1 MRLVNRAISSLAYIA
16 ALSCLLINWPGFPA
30 NAQETGLPQPYQL
43 GLQDP
48 VSPVGVR
55 IGAFHDFLLWVIFAI
70 SIFVFLLLVYVCI
83 RYRASANP
91 NPSRASHNTIIEIL
105 WTSVPVIILVVIAV
119 PSFKHLYYLDR
130 AVDPDM
136 TITVTGNQWYWN
148 YQYPDE
154 EIAFDSYL
162 LEGEDLAKVN
172 GVRLLDVDNP
182 LVVPTG
188 KKIQVLVTS
197 NDVFHSFFVPSAVV
211 QIYAIAGRTNE
222 TWMQFDKEGT
232 FYGQCNQ
239 ICGVRHAYMPIVVKA
254 VPEEAYKEW
263 LEEAKERFAMNDDA
277 LVRVASSSN

>member
-1 MRLVNRAISSLAYIA
+1 MRLFNRAISSLAHLAALPLLLIA
-16 ALSCLLINWPGFPA
+16 ALSVPA
-30 NAQETGLPQPYQL
+30 GAEEVRMPMPYQL

-55 IGAFHDFLLWVIFAI
+55 IGEFHDFLLWLIFAI
-70 SIFVFLLLVYVCI
+70 SVFVLALLVYVCF

-91 NPSRASHNTIIEIL
+91 NPSRTSHNTMIEIL
-105 WTSVPVIILVVIAV
+105 WTAVPVIILVVVAI
-119 PSFKHLYYLDR
+119 PSFKNLYYLDR

-136 TITVTGNQWYWN
+136 TIKVIGNQWYWS
-148 YQYPDE
+148 YEYPDE
-154 EIAFDSYL
+154 ELVFDSYM
-162 LEGEDLAKVN
+162 LEGEDLQKAN
-172 GVRLLDVDNP
+172 GTRMLDVDNP

-211 QIYAIAGRTNE
+211 QIYAVGGRTNE

-239 ICGVRHAYMPIVVKA
+239 ICGIRHAYMPIVVKA
-254 VPEEAYKEW
+254 LNEADYAEW
-263 LEEAKERFAMNDDA
+263 LKGAKEEFAMNRDA
-277 LVRVASSSN
+277 PVRVAVNAN

>member
-1 MRLVNRAISSLAYIA
+1 MRLFNRAISSLAHLA
-16 ALSCLLINWPGFPA
+16 ALPLLLVATLALPA
-30 NAQETGLPQPYQL
+30 GAEEIRMPQPYQL

-48 VSPVGVR
+48 VSPVGVH
-55 IGAFHDFLLWVIFAI
+55 INEFHTYLLYLIFAI
-70 SIFVFLLLVYVCI
+70 SIFVLALLVYVCI

-91 NPSRASHNTIIEIL
+91 NPSRTSHNTLIEIL
-105 WTSVPVIILVVIAV
+105 WTAVPVIILVVVAI
-119 PSFKHLYYLDR
+119 PSFKNLYYLDR

-136 TITVTGNQWYWN
+136 TIKVIGNQWYWS
-148 YQYPDE
+148 YEYPDE
-154 EIAFDSYL
+154 QIVFDSYL
-162 LEGEDLAKVN
+162 LEGEDLQKAN
-172 GVRLLDVDNP
+172 GTRLLDVDNP

-211 QIYAIAGRTNE
+211 QIYAIGGRTNE

-254 VPEEAYKEW
+254 LNEADYAEW
-263 LEEAKERFAMNDDA
+263 LKGAKEKFAMNSDA
-277 LVRVASSSN
+277 PVRVAVNAN

>member
-1 MRLVNRAISSLAYIA
+1 MRLVNRAISSLACIA
-16 ALSCLLINWPGFPA
+16 ALPFLMINGFVFPA
-30 NAQETGLPQPYQL
+30 GAQETGLPKPYQL

-48 VSPVGVR
+48 VSPVAVR
-55 IGAFHDFLLWVIFAI
+55 ITEFHDFLLWIIFAI
-70 SIFVFLLLVYVCI
+70 SIFVLLLLVYVCI

-91 NPSRASHNTIIEIL
+91 NPSRTSHNTMIEIL
-105 WTSVPVIILVVIAV
+105 WTAVPVIILAVIAV

-162 LEGEDLAKVN
+162 LEGEELAKVN

-254 VPEEAYKEW
+254 VSEEAYKEW
-263 LEEAKERFAMNDDA
+263 LEEAKERFAMRDDA
-277 LVRVASSSN
+277 PVRVAFSSN

>member
-1 MRLVNRAISSLAYIA
+1 MRLVNRAISGLAYIA
-16 ALSCLLINWPGFPA
+16 ALPLLMINGLAFPA

-43 GLQDP
+43 GLQEP

-55 IGAFHDFLLWVIFAI
+55 ISEFHDFLLWVIFAI

-91 NPSRASHNTIIEIL
+91 NPSRTSHNTMIEIL
-105 WTSVPVIILVVIAV
+105 WTAVPVIILVVIAV

-130 AVDPDM
+130 AIDPDM
-136 TITVTGNQWYWN
+136 TITVTGHQWYWN

-211 QIYAIAGRTNE
+211 QIYAIAGRINE

-239 ICGVRHAYMPIVVKA
+239 ICGIRHAYMPIVVKA
-254 VPEEAYKEW
+254 VSEEAYKEW
-263 LEEAKERFAMNDDA
+263 LEEAKEQFAMSDDA
-277 LVRVASSSN
+277 LVRVAFSSN

>member
-1 MRLVNRAISSLAYIA
+1 M
-16 ALSCLLINWPGFPA
+16 PA
-30 NAQETGLPQPYQL
+30 GADEIRMPQPYQL
-43 GLQDP
+43 HLQDP

-55 IGAFHDFLLWVIFAI
+55 IGEFHDYLLVLIFAI
-70 SIFVFLLLVYVCI
+70 SIFVLALLVYVCV

-91 NPSRASHNTIIEIL
+91 NPSRTSHNTLIEIL
-105 WTSVPVIILVVIAV
+105 WTAVPVIILVVVAI
-119 PSFKHLYYLDR
+119 PSFKNLYYLDR

-136 TITVTGNQWYWN
+136 TIKVTGNQWYWN
-148 YQYPDE
+148 YAYPDE

-162 LEGEDLAKVN
+162 LEGDDLAKVN

-188 KKIQVLVTS
+188 KKIQVLTTS

-211 QIYAIAGRTNE
+211 QIYAIGGRTNE

-239 ICGVRHAYMPIVVKA
+239 ICGPRHAYMPIVVKA
-254 VPEEAYKEW
+254 VSPEAYAEW
-263 LEEAKERFAMNDDA
+263 LKGAKAKFAMHDDA
-277 LVRVASSSN
+277 PVRVALNAN

>member
-1 MRLVNRAISSLAYIA
+1 MRLFNRAISSLAHVA
-16 ALSCLLINWPGFPA
+16 ALPFLLIAGLVLPA
-30 NAQETGLPQPYQL
+30 GAEEIRLPQPYQL
-43 GLQDP
+43 NLQDP

-55 IGAFHDFLLWVIFAI
+55 INEFHDFLLWVIFATG
-70 SIFVFLLLVYVCI
+70 IFVFLLLVYVCI

-91 NPSRASHNTIIEIL
+91 NPSRTSHNTMIEIL
-105 WTSVPVIILVVIAV
+105 WTAVPVIILVVIAV
-119 PSFKHLYYLDR
+119 PSFKNLYYLDR

-136 TITVTGNQWYWN
+136 SITVTGNQWYWN

-162 LEGEDLAKVN
+162 LEGEELAEVN
-172 GVRLLDVDNP
+172 GIRMLDVDNP

-197 NDVFHSFFVPSAVV
+197 NDVFHSFFLPSAVV
-211 QIYAIAGRTNE
+211 QIYAVGGRINE

-239 ICGVRHAYMPIVVKA
+239 ICGPRHAYMPIVVKA
-254 VPEEAYKEW
+254 VSQEAYEEW
-263 LEEAKERFAMNDDA
+263 LEEAKERFAMSDDA
-277 LVRVASSSN
+277 PVRVALSTN

>member
-1 MRLVNRAISSLAYIA
+1 MRLFNRAISSLAYIA
-16 ALSCLLINWPGFPA
+16 ALPFLLIAGLALPA
-30 NAQETGLPQPYQL
+30 GAQETRQPEPYQL

-55 IGAFHDFLLWVIFAI
+55 IGEFHDFLLWVIFATG
-70 SIFVFLLLVYVCI
+70 IFVFLLLVYVCI

-91 NPSRASHNTIIEIL
+91 NPSRTSHNTLIEIL
-105 WTSVPVIILVVIAV
+105 WTAVPVIILVVIAV
-119 PSFKHLYYLDR
+119 PSFKNLYYLDR

-162 LEGEDLAKVN
+162 LEGDDLAKVN
-172 GVRLLDVDNP
+172 GIRMLDVDNP

-211 QIYAIAGRTNE
+211 QVYAVGGRTNE

-239 ICGVRHAYMPIVVKA
+239 ICGPRHAYMPIVVKA
-254 VPEEAYKEW
+254 VSEEAYKEW
-263 LEEAKERFAMNDDA
+263 LDEAKERFAMSDDA
-277 LVRVASSSN
+277 PVRVALSTN

>member
-1 MRLVNRAISSLAYIA
+1 MRLFNRAISSLAHLA
-16 ALSCLLINWPGFPA
+16 ALPLLLVATLALPA
-30 NAQETGLPQPYQL
+30 GAEEIRMPQPYQL

-48 VSPVGVR
+48 VSPVGVH
-55 IGAFHDFLLWVIFAI
+55 INEFHTYLLYLIFAS
-70 SIFVFLLLVYVCI
+70 SIVGLALLVYVCI

-91 NPSRASHNTIIEIL
+91 NPSRTSHNTLIEIL
-105 WTSVPVIILVVIAV
+105 WTAVPVIILVVVAI
-119 PSFKHLYYLDR
+119 PSFKNLYYLDR

-136 TITVTGNQWYWN
+136 TIKVIGNQWYWS
-148 YQYPDE
+148 YEYPDE
-154 EIAFDSYL
+154 QIVFDSYL
-162 LEGEDLAKVN
+162 LEGEDLQKAN
-172 GVRLLDVDNP
+172 GTRLLDVDNP

-211 QIYAIAGRTNE
+211 QIYAIGGRTNE

-254 VPEEAYKEW
+254 LNEADYAEW
-263 LEEAKERFAMNDDA
+263 LKGAKEKFAMNSDA
-277 LVRVASSSN
+277 PVRVAVNAN